1 MSTLFSH
8 FFQIAAVCI
17 WLGLVF
23 GFNLGLGLGVRVRV
37 SVSIINKLMVF
48 MLRKAVLT
56 PNGSAGW
63 RSPGIG
69 GRLPAGYPRR

>member
-17 WLGLVF
+17 WLGLGLVL
-23 GFNLGLGLGVRVRV
+23 GFNLGLGLGLGLGVRVRV

-48 MLRKAVLT
+48 MLRTAVLPPT
-56 PNGSAGW
+56 VKTFH
-63 RSPGIG
+63 GI
-69 GRLPAGYPRR
+69 